1 MLDCTRL
8 FQYVD
13 RANKLTLNSSSS
25 GFFSSQASDDRTI
38 ESKFVKYIPKMLEQ
52 RKISFWFHYDSSGER
67 INKCFFSDRRSIK
80 KNKKRFLSVKS
91 LKRDKFLDCK
101 SLNNQKK
108 SLKAVESCKS
118 TRFAFNNK
126 SRTSHCFNGFAS
138 NLRRIYHLHSHG
150 AIHRKCQNSI
160 KREFYLLNKIFI
172 VLLAR

>member
-1 MLDCTRL
+1 M
-8 FQYVD
+8 
-13 RANKLTLNSSSS
+13 
-25 GFFSSQASDDRTI
+25 TI
-38 ESKFVKYIPKMLEQ
+38 ERLKVNLSNTFRRCLSSVKFHSDFITTRVVNE
-52 RKISFWFHYDSSGER
+52 STSA
-67 INKCFFSDRRSIK
+67 FFSDRRSIK